1 MRILFLIIIAG
12 IIEILIIS
20 KLHEYLGLKNLIL
33 FYLSTTFFGVI
44 IAWLFYSEYKNKKSI
59 SHLGSGF
66 DKRIKN
72 NKVSEED
79 QRKFNLGIYC
89 FAYVLG
95 CILIA
100 IPGILTDVLGM
111 LLLLPPMRT
120 YLANRYGNKTFSKF
134 TSMQSKSSNK

>member
-33 FYLSTTFFGVI
+33 FYLSTTFLGLI
-44 IAWLFYSEYKNKKSI
+44 IAWLFYSEYKSKKSI
-59 SHLGSGF
+59 SHLGRGF
-66 DKRIKN
+66 NKRVKN

-79 QRKFNLGIYC
+79 ERKFKLSIYC

-100 IPGILTDVLGM
+100 IPGLLTDALGI
-111 LLLLPPMRT
+111 LLLFPTIST
-120 YLANRYGNKTFSKF
+120 YVANRYGNKTFSKF
-134 TSMQSKSSNK
+134 TSMQGKSSNK